1 MYKYLSLYAEL
12 FAMDV
17 MSYSAFRR
25 HLAATLDLVNDD
37 RKPVLIT
44 RQTGRPAVLVSLE
57 DFQAWEEMAHL
68 TRSPANTASLN
79 QAVAEVAARD
89 EVQGDLFE
97 L

>member
-1 MYKYLSLYAEL
+1 
-12 FAMDV
+12 MDA

-25 HLAATLDLVNDD
+25 HLASVLDRVNDD

-44 RQTGRPAVLVSLE
+44 RQTGRPAVLVSL
-57 DFQAWEEMAHL
+57 DDYQGWEEMAHL
-68 TRSPANTASLN
+68 TQSPANTASLN
-79 QAVAEVAARD
+79 RAVEAIAAGE

>member
-1 MYKYLSLYAEL
+1 
-12 FAMDV
+12 MDV
-17 MSYSAFRR
+17 MSYSTFRR
-25 HLAATLDLVNDD
+25 QLAATLDQVNDD

-57 DFQAWEEMAHL
+57 DFQAWEELAHL

-79 QAVAEVAARD
+79 QAIAEVVNGE
-89 EVQGDLFE
+89 EVQGDLFD

>member
-1 MYKYLSLYAEL
+1 
-12 FAMDV
+12 MDA

-25 HLAATLDLVNDD
+25 HLASVLDRVNDD

-44 RQTGRPAVLVSLE
+44 RQTGRPAVLVSL
-57 DFQAWEEMAHL
+57 DDYQAWEEMAHL
-68 TRSPANTASLN
+68 TQSPANTASLN
-79 QAVAEVAARD
+79 RAVEAIAAGE

>member
-1 MYKYLSLYAEL
+1 
-12 FAMDV
+12 MDV

-25 HLAATLDLVNDD
+25 HLATTLDRVNDD

-44 RQTGRPAVLVSLE
+44 RQTGRPAVLVRLE
-57 DFQAWEEMAHL
+57 DYQAWEELAHL

-79 QAVAEVAARD
+79 QAIAEVVNGE

>member
-1 MYKYLSLYAEL
+1 MH
-12 FAMDV
+12 V
-17 MSYSAFRR
+17 VSYSTLRR
-25 HLAATLDLVNDD
+25 HLAAMLDLVNDD

>member
-1 MYKYLSLYAEL
+1 MH
-12 FAMDV
+12 V
-17 MSYSAFRR
+17 VSYSTLRR
-25 HLAATLDLVNDD
+25 YLAAMLDLVNDD

>member
-1 MYKYLSLYAEL
+1 
-12 FAMDV
+12 MDV

-25 HLAATLDLVNDD
+25 HLAATLEQVNDD
-37 RKPVLIT
+37 RKAVLIT

-79 QAVAEVAARD
+79 QAVVEIAARE
-89 EVQGDLFE
+89 EVQADLFD